1 MTTRPDIICHACEGR
16 TLEHV
21 CDVPLYIENGNI
33 HDTVVRCTSCGT
45 YMRLANYADQTVRTH
60 FNVASYT
67 SEKLEENFRR
77 ARVGFFEHLIDLALS
92 HLGKSAPDTTVLDI
106 GPAYGHYVE
115 LFAKRGASV
124 TVVEL
129 VDRLRNRLAERGY
142 SAHAHIDHIPP
153 DQTFDVVSAIDSFYY
168 LQEPAPML
176 EKMRQRVAPGGL
188 LIMRVTNR
196 APTFNLMR
204 LIGRPISTDRFG
216 DAKFNYSYAGITRLL
231 ERTGFAIEKTCI
243 REPGKN
249 HPSKITAMYYRLS
262 LLASML
268 TGRKLSPGLTIIAR
282 PEKEQTRPALKR

>member
-1 MTTRPDIICHACEGR
+1 MTTTPDIVCYACEGR

-21 CDVPLYIENGNI
+21 CDMPLYIENGDI
-33 HDTVVRCTSCGT
+33 QDTVVKCTSCGT
-45 YMRLANYADQTVRTH
+45 YMRLANYADDTVRTH

-67 SEKLEENFRR
+67 SEKQEENFRH

-92 HLGKSAPDTTVLDI
+92 HLGRPAQDATVLDI

-115 LFAKRGASV
+115 LFATRGASV

-129 VDRLRNRLAERGY
+129 VDRLRNRLADRGFPAY
-142 SAHAHIDHIPP
+142 AHIDDIPA
-153 DQTFDVVSAIDSFYY
+153 DQTFDIVSAIDSFYY
-168 LQEPAPML
+168 FQEPAPML
-176 EKMRQRVAPGGL
+176 GQMRQRVAPGGL

-196 APTFNLMR
+196 PPTFNLMR
-204 LIGRPISTDRFG
+204 LLGQSISTDRFG

-231 ERTGFAIEKTCI
+231 ERTGFAIERTYL

-249 HPSKITAMYYRLS
+249 HPSKVTAMYYQAS

-268 TGRKLSPGLTIIAR
+268 TGRKLSPGLTLIAR
-282 PEKEQTRPALKR
+282 PTDSQ